1 MVRECILNENNRT
14 QINNFNNKVC
24 ELFIYFGGGV
34 YFKILLYFTAGYF
47 GFKKCSSIIIIV
59 DNVTLTV
66 HLNIISGMA
75 SVPIIPL
82 KQF

>member
-1 MVRECILNENNRT
+1 MVRECILNENNKT
-14 QINNFNNKVC
+14 QIIIFNNKVC
-24 ELFIYFGGGV
+24 EFFWGV

-47 GFKKCSSIIIIV
+47 GLKKCSSIIIIV